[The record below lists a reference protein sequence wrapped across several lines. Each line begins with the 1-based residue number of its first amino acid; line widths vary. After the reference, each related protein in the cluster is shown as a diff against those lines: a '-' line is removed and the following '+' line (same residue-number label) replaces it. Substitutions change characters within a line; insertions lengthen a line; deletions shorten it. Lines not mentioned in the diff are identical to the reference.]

1 MAIYQDSDPWYKDL
15 IWELMKL
22 KRHIVLEHVICGISG
37 ALERSLFAEKIS
49 ARPGLL
55 QSLDARVKVVC
66 TLALLIGVNL
76 SHSLAVIGTVF
87 IVVLGLA
94 CSSSIQAID
103 FIRRV
108 WLFLPFF
115 TGVLMMPA
123 LFLTPGPPLILLPF
137 GLIITH
143 TGLITGLFLLLRVST
158 SVSLTLLLILTTP
171 WNAVLSALH
180 ILRIPDVFILTL
192 GMTYRYIYLLLHIAN
207 DMFLSR
213 KSRVVGRLS
222 AVDQRH
228 IMAAAAT
235 TLLSRSLHMSSEVYL
250 AMKSRG
256 FNGRVVTL
264 KLFKM
269 QKRDWVWGGLLLSLS
284 LAAIILGR

>member
-1 MAIYQDSDPWYKDL
+1 
-15 IWELMKL
+15 MKL
-22 KRHIVLEHVICGISG
+22 KNHNALEHVIRDISS

-55 QSLDARVKVVC
+55 QSLDARVKILC
-66 TLALLIGVNL
+66 TLALLIAVNL
-76 SHSLAVIGTVF
+76 SHSLAVIGAVY

-94 CSSSIQAID
+94 CSSCLAAMD

-108 WLFLPFF
+108 WLILPFF
-115 TGVLMMPA
+115 TAVFIIPA
-123 LFLTPGPPLILLPF
+123 LFLTPGLPLVSLPL

-143 TGLITGLFLLLRVST
+143 TGMTTSLFLLLRVST
-158 SVSLTLLLILTTP
+158 SVSLTLLLILTTR
-171 WNAVLSALH
+171 WNTVLSALH
-180 ILRIPDVFILTL
+180 IMRVPDVFILTL

-213 KSRVVGRLS
+213 KSRIVGRLN
-222 AVDQRH
+222 AVAQRR

-235 TLLSRSLHMSSEVYL
+235 TLLSRSLNISSEVYL

-264 KLFKM
+264 KLLKM

-284 LAAIILGR
+284 LAAVILGH

>member
-1 MAIYQDSDPWYKDL
+1 MTLLSRVGQKV
-15 IWELMKL
+15 
-22 KRHIVLEHVICGISG
+22 KRHNVLEHVIRDISS

-49 ARPGLL
+49 TQPGLL

-76 SHSLAVIGTVF
+76 SHSLAVIGAVY

-94 CSSSIQAID
+94 CSSRIPAVD

-115 TGVLMMPA
+115 TGVLIIPA
-123 LFLTPGPPLILLPF
+123 LFLTPGPSLISLPF
-137 GLIITH
+137 GLIITR

-171 WNAVLSALH
+171 WNAVLNALH
-180 ILRIPDVFILTL
+180 ILRVPDVFILTL

-222 AVDQRH
+222 GVEQRH
-228 IMAAAAT
+228 IMASAAT
-235 TLLSRSLHMSSEVYL
+235 TLLSRSLNMSSEVYL

-256 FNGRVVTL
+256 FNGRVVAL
-264 KLFKM
+264 KPLKM
-269 QKRDWVWGGLLLSLS
+269 QKRDWAWGGLILSLS